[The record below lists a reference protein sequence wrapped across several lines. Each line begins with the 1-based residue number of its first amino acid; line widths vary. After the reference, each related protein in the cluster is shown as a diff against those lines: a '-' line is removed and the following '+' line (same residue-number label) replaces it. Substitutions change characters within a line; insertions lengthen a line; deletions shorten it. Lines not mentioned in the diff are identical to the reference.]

1 MRIEGGQRSARR
13 GAQCL
18 HAGEPAGRIVTFST
32 NREPQ
37 QGERTIL
44 LFDGPATTDGPRE
57 QKENSVKRGFV
68 VSVGGAA
75 IVVAALAGCSSDS
88 GSSESTTS
96 ADAGDTATASA
107 SAEATSAPGAAKV
120 VIDGQEQNI
129 QGTVACTSMGGN
141 LNIAIGQATTGI
153 GAVVTE
159 ADPPAVQ
166 SVGLGNV
173 NGVTLGFQ
181 QGTGQ
186 GNAEVEKDDTTYTIK
201 GNATGVDMANP
212 LQPVTKPFEIEVTC
226 P

>member
-1 MRIEGGQRSARR
+1 MK
-13 GAQCL
+13 
-18 HAGEPAGRIVTFST
+18 H
-32 NREPQ
+32 
-37 QGERTIL
+37 
-44 LFDGPATTDGPRE
+44 
-57 QKENSVKRGFV
+57 GFL

-75 IVVAALAGCSSDS
+75 IVIAGLAGCSSDS

-96 ADAGDTATASA
+96 AGSSDTATASA
-107 SAEATSAPGAAKV
+107 SAQATSAPGNAKV
-120 VIDGQEQNI
+120 VIDGQDQAI
-129 QGTVACTSMGGN
+129 QGTVACTSMNGN

-153 GAVVTE
+153 GAVVSE
-159 ADPPAVQ
+159 GDPPVVR

-181 QGTGQ
+181 EGTGQ
-186 GNAEVEKDDTTYTIK
+186 GNAEVDKDDKTYNLK